1 MQNKTE
7 QKQKQKNL
15 PLRYC
20 VSFNDLKE
28 DKPAFKR
35 NFFSNQRQSNKFCLL
50 LMLLQNQQNL
60 SLIFFFWSFCCFRPA
75 PMANGG
81 SQARGDSELQPLA
94 YSTATAMLDLSCIC
108 NLYHSSQQHQILN
121 LHAFLKKCSFPLWF
135 IIGY

>member
-7 QKQKQKNL
+7 QKQKQKQKNL

-35 NFFSNQRQSNKFCLL
+35 NFSSNQRQSNKFCLL

-60 SLIFFFWSFCCFRPA
+60 SLIFFFFFGLFVVLGPRPWQMEVPRLGVTQSCSHWPTA
-75 PMANGG
+75 
-81 SQARGDSELQPLA
+81 QP
-94 YSTATAMLDLSCIC
+94 
-108 NLYHSSQQHQILN
+108 QQCWI
-121 LHAFLKKCSFPLWF
+121 
-135 IIGY
+135 